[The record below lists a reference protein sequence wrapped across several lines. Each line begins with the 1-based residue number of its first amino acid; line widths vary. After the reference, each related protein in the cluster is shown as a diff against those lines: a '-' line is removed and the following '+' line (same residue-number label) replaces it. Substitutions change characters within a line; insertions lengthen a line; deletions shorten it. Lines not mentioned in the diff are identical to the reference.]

1 MGTQNTTRLK
11 DKQQHGSH
19 SSTHHNGFRR
29 HRSQERLALLPRHRI
44 RLRCCYHRHLLLLP
58 RHGPITAFPSAYTS
72 RPLRAFPAQQCFT
85 PSLLS
90 SWSAASA
97 ALHSSLLW
105 AWSSI
110 SHSVELSHTLPGLTH
125 ATDGSCSGFV
135 RTAHGNGYTNLDN
148 DVVGGDGGVTILPSL
163 RTACRLQKAAF
174 AVAIIG
180 CVFFFISI
188 FLEFLLI
195 KHRRKERAF
204 GPSPNNGYTAGTP
217 KRKFWQRK
225 PKNRTYADKN
235 ADTLPTHATPADMRT
250 SYATDTSAVGGEPPI
265 NKYGN
270 AAAYG
275 NAPVSNG
282 YQTTTTTNAPAVAGN
297 GVSHDGYVRTQQPY
311 HQNATG
317 TF

>member
-1 MGTQNTTRLK
+1 MGINNNTKNHTR
-11 DKQQHGSH
+11 
-19 SSTHHNGFRR
+19 
-29 HRSQERLALLPRHRI
+29 P
-44 RLRCCYHRHLLLLP
+44 
-58 RHGPITAFPSAYTS
+58 PITMAFGGIALKSVSLFFRAIEFGCAAVIIGIFSYYLATLTDHSLPISVHIKAVEGISGAAVLYT
-72 RPLRAFPAQQCFT
+72 L
-85 PSLLS
+85 
-90 SWSAASA
+90 A
-97 ALHSSLLW
+97 ALVLVCCLGGIAFFSALGMVLDFAFCGAFAYI
-105 AWSSI
+105 AW
-110 SHSVELSHTLPGLTH
+110 VNRH

-135 RTAHGNGYTNLDN
+135 RTAYGNGYTNLDN
-148 DVVGGDGGVTILPSL
+148 DVVGGDGGV
-163 RTACRLQKAAF
+163 
-174 AVAIIG
+174 
-180 CVFFFISI
+180 SI

-250 SYATDTSAVGGEPPI
+250 SYATDTTAVGGEPPI

-282 YQTTTTTNAPAVAGN
+282 YQTTTTTSAPAVAGN

-311 HQNATG
+311 NQNATG

>member
-1 MGTQNTTRLK
+1 MGINNNTKNHTR
-11 DKQQHGSH
+11 
-19 SSTHHNGFRR
+19 
-29 HRSQERLALLPRHRI
+29 P
-44 RLRCCYHRHLLLLP
+44 
-58 RHGPITAFPSAYTS
+58 PITMAFGGIALKSVSLFFRAIEFGCAAVIIGIFSYYLATLTDHSLPISVHIKAVEGISGAAVLYT
-72 RPLRAFPAQQCFT
+72 L
-85 PSLLS
+85 
-90 SWSAASA
+90 A
-97 ALHSSLLW
+97 ALVLVCCLGGIAFFSALGMVLDFAFCGAFAYI
-105 AWSSI
+105 AW
-110 SHSVELSHTLPGLTH
+110 VNRH

-135 RTAHGNGYTNLDN
+135 RTAYGNGYTNLDN

-204 GPSPNNGYTAGTP
+204 GPSPNNGYPAGTP

-235 ADTLPTHATPADMRT
+235 ADTLPTHATPA
-250 SYATDTSAVGGEPPI
+250 
-265 NKYGN
+265 
-270 AAAYG
+270 
-275 NAPVSNG
+275 
-282 YQTTTTTNAPAVAGN
+282 VAGN

>member
-1 MGTQNTTRLK
+1 MNTKNHTR
-11 DKQQHGSH
+11 
-19 SSTHHNGFRR
+19 
-29 HRSQERLALLPRHRI
+29 P
-44 RLRCCYHRHLLLLP
+44 
-58 RHGPITAFPSAYTS
+58 PITMAFGGIALKSVSLFFRAIEFGCAAVIIGIFSYYLATLTDHSLPISVHIKAVEGTSGAAVLYT
-72 RPLRAFPAQQCFT
+72 L
-85 PSLLS
+85 
-90 SWSAASA
+90 A
-97 ALHSSLLW
+97 ALVLVCCLGGIAFFSALGMVLDFAFCGAFAYI
-105 AWSSI
+105 AW
-110 SHSVELSHTLPGLTH
+110 VNRH

-135 RTAHGNGYTNLDN
+135 RTAYGNGYTNLDN
-148 DVVGGDGGVTILPSL
+148 DGVGGDGGVTILPSL

-217 KRKFWQRK
+217 KRK
-225 PKNRTYADKN
+225 NRTYADKN

-250 SYATDTSAVGGEPPI
+250 SYATDTTAVGGEPPI
-265 NKYGN
+265 NKYEN

-282 YQTTTTTNAPAVAGN
+282 YQTTTTTHAPAVAGN
-297 GVSHDGYVRTQQPY
+297 GVSHDGYVRTHQPY
-311 HQNATG
+311 NQNATG

>member
-1 MGTQNTTRLK
+1 MGTPKITLVHPSQWLSAASLSRA
-11 DKQQHGSH
+11 SR
-19 SSTHHNGFRR
+19 SSSAPPN
-29 HRSQERLALLPRHRI
+29 SAALLLSSASSPTTSPR
-44 RLRCCYHRHLLLLP
+44 L
-58 RHGPITAFPSAYTS
+58 PITAFPSAYTS

-188 FLEFLLI
+188 F
-195 KHRRKERAF
+195 
-204 GPSPNNGYTAGTP
+204 
-217 KRKFWQRK
+217 
-225 PKNRTYADKN
+225 
-235 ADTLPTHATPADMRT
+235 
-250 SYATDTSAVGGEPPI
+250 
-265 NKYGN
+265 
-270 AAAYG
+270 
-275 NAPVSNG
+275 
-282 YQTTTTTNAPAVAGN
+282 
-297 GVSHDGYVRTQQPY
+297 
-311 HQNATG
+311 
-317 TF
+317 